1 MPKDSDLMLSFRGS
15 RGIYELVALTLGIYP
30 LDFAGGHFS
39 VQKRL
44 KQRDCRRANRRQIG
58 Q

>member
-1 MPKDSDLMLSFRGS
+1 MLSFRGS